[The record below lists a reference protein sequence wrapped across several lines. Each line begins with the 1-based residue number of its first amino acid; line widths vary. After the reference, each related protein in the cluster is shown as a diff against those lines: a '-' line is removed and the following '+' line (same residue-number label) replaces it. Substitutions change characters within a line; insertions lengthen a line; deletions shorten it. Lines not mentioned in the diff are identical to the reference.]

1 MFTNCNNNKLDINLN
16 QRRPSSAVVTSANFS
31 DILISPIQQQK
42 WRRKESEQINEENKS
57 GNCSSQ
63 ILLEESKENSELQH
77 IPESKKEPEENSV
90 EIKIKTYEKEIN
102 TKQLKLTQQ
111 NGNLINSEKS
121 KKENNEEEIIKPD
134 VRQLNTL
141 IFTL

>member
-1 MFTNCNNNKLDINLN
+1 M
-16 QRRPSSAVVTSANFS
+16 
-31 DILISPIQQQK
+31 
-42 WRRKESEQINEENKS
+42 
-57 GNCSSQ
+57 
-63 ILLEESKENSELQH
+63 EESKENSELQH
-77 IPESKKEPEENSV
+77 IPESKKEQVENSV
-90 EIKIKTYEKEIN
+90 EIKIKTYEKEVN

>member
-1 MFTNCNNNKLDINLN
+1 MEIM
-16 QRRPSSAVVTSANFS
+16 
-31 DILISPIQQQK
+31 
-42 WRRKESEQINEENKS
+42 
-57 GNCSSQ
+57 
-63 ILLEESKENSELQH
+63 EESKENSELQH
-77 IPESKKEPEENSV
+77 IPESKKEHEENSV

-111 NGNLINSEKS
+111 NGNLINSSEKI
-121 KKENNEEEIIKPD
+121 KKENNNEEGIAKPD